1 MNEGQQGA
9 LGAVSKQGAGGAV
22 PAANH
27 AAIHASDSRPAETP
41 ARDKREKSELAVPY
55 KVGDTWSVR
64 ARREGCDI
72 FLSGFESS
80 TGASKELRHRVAYME
95 KHGKP
100 HGGGP
105 DQTTVAKAMQEHALK
120 HLPSL
125 KGADQEAR
133 RINRYLRAARLQT
146 IELIPMTE
154 VTEGLELPKGACV
167 GKYFAVFLRPFT
179 ASRAIPQGLEDHRRL
194 LMTKTGGSDRLRAVL
209 ANLKVSE
216 VNHDHIQGLVRALE
230 AEEFAR
236 ATVAQEQ
243 ALLRRLFN
251 HARTKWHWPRPDTNP
266 ACGLK
271 LAGALA
277 KRVRV
282 MSHDEQARMDEALDY
297 CVNDRIQPAVMLLT
311 ETAMRA
317 EECIDTA
324 KWGGV
329 DWDRRILRLEDA
341 KAGPRDVPLSPK
353 AIEILKG
360 MGPSADPDEKI
371 FGLSYESLKAAWRRT
386 CERAGIKDLNIHD
399 LRRTAATRMGLK
411 SGNLFI
417 VQALTGHKTLEM
429 VKRYM
434 NVKAEDVVAVMHSP
448 EVAPQASLPAQTQPS
463 QTAGAMTQETLQAAM
478 QMLQA
483 AAAQLNVKAAASA
496 PASAHVPAQPA
507 ANDDGDVS
515 AVA

>member
-1 MNEGQQGA
+1 MNKGQEGA
-9 LGAVSKQGAGGAV
+9 PRVV
-22 PAANH
+22 PAANQ
-27 AAIHASDSRPAETP
+27 AATQVSDPQPTDSNAGG
-41 ARDKREKSELAVPY
+41 KRGKGELAVPY
-55 KVGDTWSVR
+55 QVGDTWSVR

-72 FLSGFESS
+72 FLSGFKSS
-80 TGASKELRHRVAYME
+80 AAAIKEMRQRVAYME

-100 HGGGP
+100 HGKGP

-146 IELIPMTE
+146 IELIPMRE
-154 VTEGLELPKGACV
+154 VNEGVELPKGACV
-167 GKYFAVFLRPFT
+167 GKYFAVFLKPYT
-179 ASRAIPQGLEDHRRL
+179 ALRAIPKGLEDHRRL
-194 LMTKTGGSDRLRAVL
+194 LMTKTSGSERLRAVL

-230 AEEFAR
+230 AEDFAR

-251 HARTKWHWPRPDTNP
+251 HAKTKWHWPRPDTNP

-271 LAGALA
+271 LAGALV
-277 KRVRV
+277 KRMRV
-282 MSHDEQARMDEALDY
+282 MSLDEQARMDEALDY
-297 CVNDRIQPAVMLLT
+297 CVNDRIGPAVGLLT

-317 EECIDTA
+317 DECIDTA

-329 DWDRRILRLEDA
+329 DWDRRILHLEDA
-341 KAGPRDVPLSPK
+341 KAGARDVPLSRK
-353 AIEILKG
+353 AIEILRG
-360 MGPSADPDEKI
+360 MGPSDDPEEKI
-371 FGLSYESLKAAWRRT
+371 FGISYESLKAAWRRT

-434 NVKAEDVVAVMHSP
+434 NVKAEDVVELMHAPEPVSP
-448 EVAPQASLPAQTQPS
+448 QGAAIPAPVPSPAAMS
-463 QTAGAMTQETLQAAM
+463 QDALQAAM

-483 AAAQLNVKAAASA
+483 AATQLAAKGSSTPPAQLAA
-496 PASAHVPAQPA
+496 HRRPA
-507 ANDDGDVS
+507 ANDAGD
-515 AVA
+515 AAAAG